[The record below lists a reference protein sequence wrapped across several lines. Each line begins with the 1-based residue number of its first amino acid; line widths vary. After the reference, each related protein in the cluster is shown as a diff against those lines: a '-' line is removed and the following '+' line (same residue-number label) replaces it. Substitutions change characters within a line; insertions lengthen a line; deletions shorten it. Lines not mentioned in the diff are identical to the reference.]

1 MNDALTQ
8 AKRLC
13 QLSEKLEGN
22 YREMVEQLEALSR
35 DLKSHNREMARKL
48 SKITGDTSPAK

>member
-1 MNDALTQ
+1 MNETMTQ
-8 AKRLC
+8 LQKVC
-13 QLSEKLEGN
+13 QLSSQLEED

-48 SKITGDTSPAK
+48 DETGDTSTVK